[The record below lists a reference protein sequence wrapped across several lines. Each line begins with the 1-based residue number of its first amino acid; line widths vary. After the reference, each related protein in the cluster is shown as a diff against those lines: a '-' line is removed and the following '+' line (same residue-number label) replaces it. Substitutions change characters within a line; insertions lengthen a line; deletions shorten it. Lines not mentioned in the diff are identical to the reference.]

1 MDACHILLGRLWRFD
16 REATHRGKDNTYSF
30 EFKGRTIT
38 LLPSPEQQLTD
49 ELLSL
54 STSQS
59 RQEKSL
65 LVLPKAAFEEHLW
78 DAQVVWALVFTPVAS
93 TETVQVPREFQ
104 PLLSDF
110 NDVFPSDL
118 PMELPHLRYIQH
130 HIDLLPN
137 SALPN
142 CPHYRMSPQEHD
154 ELRRQVEELLAQ
166 GHIRESLS
174 PTAVPEL
181 LIPKKYGS
189 WWM

>member
-38 LLPSPEQQLTD
+38 LLPSPEQQSTD
-49 ELLSL
+49 GLLSS

-65 LVLPKAAFEEHLW
+65 LVLPKAAFEEHLR
-78 DAQVVWALVFTPVAS
+78 DAQVVWAHVSTPVAS
-93 TETVQVPREFQ
+93 TEMLQVPCEFQ

-142 CPHYRMSPQEHD
+142 CPHYRMS
-154 ELRRQVEELLAQ
+154 LRSMTNFEDKLRNC
-166 GHIRESLS
+166 S
-174 PTAVPEL
+174 PKDIFVRA
-181 LIPKKYGS
+181 
-189 WWM
+189 